1 VLITQKDG
9 AFVLAFLE
17 ALCRALAER
26 DATTIRRLLE
36 HPLAHALPRAVTD
49 EANAILSGNVP
60 DFVAP
65 VQALRFYHQTAHLLG
80 AFATSEPTRRAAAVP
95 AATTRSAVLELALEP
110 ILAH

>member
-1 VLITQKDG
+1 
-9 AFVLAFLE
+9 VLAFLE

-36 HPLAHALPRAVTD
+36 HPLAHALPRPVTD
-49 EANAILSGNVP
+49 EANAILTGAVR

-80 AFATSEPTRRAAAVP
+80 AFATSEPPRRAAAVP
-95 AATTRSAVLELALEP
+95 AATPRNGIVLELPLEP
-110 ILAH
+110 LLAH